1 MNDKEAVALRDQGF
15 DILNT
20 AIKNTS
26 NADILCNADRFQVKN
41 KNKMLPFK
49 CALIFQT
56 CIILILIMQAV
67 YKYRQVKF
75 KIC

>member
-20 AIKNTS
+20 AIKNPS
-26 NADILCNADRFQVKN
+26 NADILCNADRFHIKN
-41 KNKMLPFK
+41 KQKMLLFN
-49 CALIFQT
+49 CELIFQT
-56 CIILILIMQAV
+56 YIILMLITQCV

-75 KIC
+75 KIY